1 MIALARRAHPLVWI
15 ASACAC
21 GLLFL
26 LGALSYQ
33 ASDRELPPGSTAVV
47 QVQQVTASEREAIAA
62 LENAAQTHHVN
73 LLRIGANPAGPD
85 ASPWYFAFIG
95 DQALFESN
103 FPAGAYPA
111 FSPNAIP
118 EVFNGSELSARD
130 QPVRGTYAVQ
140 GMDVDRFAIQ
150 ETLANAGLGAQ
161 TQLVDPARNYLSG
174 LLRSSSWPLLLTSV
188 LGLALSIVYWVTF
201 SRKSTAIQELHGFRP
216 ARIIFEQSLTIIS
229 VFISASVL
237 TLALGSG
244 LLLLYNGGNQFL
256 LFIPWVLQPM
266 LVLGGIAVGTQLL
279 ASVSALKLPGYA
291 AVKGA
296 RPMRLLGV
304 AAALSQAVMLV
315 LVYASVVQ
323 ASGGAAAVATDSRT
337 FENWEPD
344 ERSVTVQINPH
355 AFEDP
360 SSGTFEPD
368 VAAAYRS
375 FGEIFTRLD
384 GEGSA
389 VLSAH
394 RSNQDTGVPNAP
406 LESYGPSGGNALV
419 VNNNYLERHPLL
431 DSAGAQLKGL
441 PSKPGTVHLLIPE
454 HLAPQS
460 EALTA
465 SWAKS
470 TLMAWDPIFANEP
483 DAAFAVVPHIIKDG
497 QQVFNYGNTWDMKR
511 WVQTGPVVA
520 VVSPQTR
527 YISDYILLG
536 VAANNGNVVF
546 TDADRFR
553 ALSGQAGLMQRFS
566 GVNSPATHAAQQ
578 LRERN
583 TQLFIA
589 VGNAFIGAMTLLVAV
604 ILLAAIYADAVRF
617 RSFLKRTHGWRATR
631 IHWPFVGA
639 VTVASATVIAASMVL
654 LRPVGFATDTVMATV
669 AMIMSLTVA
678 GSIVAA
684 TASLDR
690 RARADLIKRR

>member
-1 MIALARRAHPLVWI
+1 MIALARRVHPLVWI

-33 ASDRELPPGSTAVV
+33 ANDRDLPPGSTAIV
-47 QVQQVTASEREAIAA
+47 QVQQVTASEGEAIAA
-62 LENAAQTHHVN
+62 LEQAAQAHQVN

-95 DQALFESN
+95 DQVLFEST
-103 FPAGAYPA
+103 FPSGVYPA

-118 EVFNGSELSARD
+118 EVFRGNELSAKD

-140 GMDVDRFAIQ
+140 GMSVDRFAIE
-150 ETLANAGLGAQ
+150 ETLASAGLGAQ
-161 TQLVDPARNYLSG
+161 TELVDPVRNYLAG
-174 LLRSSSWPLLLTSV
+174 LLKSSSWPLLLTSM

-201 SRKSTAIQELHGFRP
+201 SRKSTALQEFHGYRP
-216 ARIIFEQSLTIIS
+216 VRIVFEQSLS
-229 VFISASVL
+229 LLLVYISAAVV

-244 LLLLYNGGNQFL
+244 VLLLYNGGNQFL

-266 LVLGGIAVGTQLL
+266 LVMGGMAIGTQLL
-279 ASVSALKLPGYA
+279 ASVFALRLPGYA

-304 AAALSQAVMLV
+304 SAAVSQAVMLV
-315 LVYASVVQ
+315 LVYAAVVQ
-323 ASGGAAAVATDSRT
+323 ATGGAAAVWADSRT
-337 FENWEPD
+337 FENWEPE

-360 SSGTFEPD
+360 TSGTFEPD
-368 VAAAYRS
+368 VAEAYRS
-375 FGEIFTRLD
+375 FGEIFTLLD

-389 VLSAH
+389 VLSIH
-394 RSNQDTGVPNAP
+394 RSNQDTDVPKAHLDSYAP
-406 LESYGPSGGNALV
+406 LGGNSLI

-431 DSAGAQLKGL
+431 DVAGAPLKSL
-441 PSKPGTVHLLIPE
+441 PATPGTVHLLIPE
-454 HLAPQS
+454 RLAPQS

-465 SWAKS
+465 LWAES
-470 TLMAWDPIFANEP
+470 TLMAWDPIFADEP
-483 DAAFAVVPHIIKDG
+483 DAAFAVVPHTIKDD
-497 QQVFNYGNTWDMKR
+497 QQAFNYGDTWDMER
-511 WVQTGPVVA
+511 WVQTGPVIA
-520 VVSPQTR
+520 VVSPQTK
-527 YISDYILLG
+527 YVSDYVLLG
-536 VAANNGNVVF
+536 VAANNGNVIF

-553 ALSGQAGLMQRFS
+553 ELAGQTGLTQRFS

-583 TQLFIA
+583 THLLIA
-589 VGNAFIGAMTLLVAV
+589 AGNALVGTLTLLIAV
-604 ILLAAIYADAVRF
+604 ILLTAIYTDMVRF
-617 RSFLKRTHGWRATR
+617 QSFLKRIHGWTALR
-631 IHWPFVGA
+631 IHWPFVAA
-639 VTVASATVIAASMVL
+639 VTVASATLIAATMVL
-654 LRPVGFATDTVMATV
+654 LRPAGFATDTIMATV
-669 AMIMSLTVA
+669 AVIMSISVA
-678 GSIVAA
+678 GSVVAA

-690 RARADLIKRR
+690 RARASLIKRR